1 MTQPTRP
8 TREQAFEAFL
18 ILMAYVTGQRAE
30 PVVYDQRN
38 LPPDTKSAD
47 AFKRRHRELRKA
59 GIEGAWVR
67 GKMLCCT
74 AEAWA
79 TVLPRQRAPVP
90 STGPMRD
97 IDAEISAALG
107 IRVLSE
113 SEMRQRAKAG
123 IGPRKRSR

>member
-47 AFKRRHRELRKA
+47 SFKRRHRELRKA
-59 GIEGAWVR
+59 GIDGVWVR

-79 TVLPRQRAPVP
+79 TRLPGRK
-90 STGPMRD
+90 STLQPPNPERD
-97 IDAEISAALG
+97 IDAELDAALG
-107 IRVLSE
+107 IRT
-113 SEMRQRAKAG
+113 R
-123 IGPRKRSR
+123 PRPRERKL